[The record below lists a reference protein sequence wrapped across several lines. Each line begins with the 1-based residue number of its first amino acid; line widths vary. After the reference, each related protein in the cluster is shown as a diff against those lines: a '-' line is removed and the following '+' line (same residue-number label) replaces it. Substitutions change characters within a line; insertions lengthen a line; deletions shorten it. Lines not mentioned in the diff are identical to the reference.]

1 MKKRFMLF
9 LALFLLPAL
18 SWGKEEVT
26 LYKQVPQEIFLQD
39 SISVLNLIRYETYEF
54 RGFSLGGET
63 DMPITELECFL
74 RLVAQTRPDQIVF
87 IQGVTDNV
95 HWRDRTNE
103 NHKVLD
109 LNLALDRA
117 NFGLIKARERFLES
131 AVAIDLLAP
140 SSSRNMRGLNVYIAT
155 YEKRER
161 ADKKIHP
168 LPAPHTLLKFP
179 NLKVGGF
186 IGTSFVHTK
195 GMNFFVPTAGL
206 LVKGNIVEVSVFG
219 GWRPASEHRD
229 GLEGRA
235 QGLVGADL
243 TLHGNRWFGFSAG
256 FNSAWETLRRHDD
269 DYVNRAVGFYIGPKF
284 YVSSE
289 KFSFKTGANFQRLKL
304 DRYGRDDSWW
314 NRGYGL
320 SVELQRL
327 FN

>member
-1 MKKRFMLF
+1 
-9 LALFLLPAL
+9 
-18 SWGKEEVT
+18 
-26 LYKQVPQEIFLQD
+26 
-39 SISVLNLIRYETYEF
+39 
-54 RGFSLGGET
+54 
-63 DMPITELECFL
+63 MPITELECFL

-179 NLKVGGF
+179 NLKVGGLYRY
-186 IGTSFVHTK
+186 FVCSHQ
-195 GMNFFVPTAGL
+195 GNEFFVPTAGL

-269 DYVNRAVGFYIGPKF
+269 DYVNRAVGFT
-284 YVSSE
+284 SAT
-289 KFSFKTGANFQRLKL
+289 SFM
-304 DRYGRDDSWW
+304 
-314 NRGYGL
+314 
-320 SVELQRL
+320 
-327 FN
+327 